1 MTAVAISARL
11 MLLLAFA
18 MSAAASLRAD
28 DTSKDLLAVAY
39 GETIYVPAFSRIFT
53 DEKRSQLLASTLI
66 VHNVDPS
73 NSIEVTSVRY
83 YDQAGTLVRN
93 LLDQPHTLSPFA
105 STDFLTELSNTQGG
119 VGANYIVEWR
129 AKLPVLSPIAEAV
142 MVGGTGTL
150 GISFTSRGRVI
161 ARSTGP

>member
-11 MLLLAFA
+11 MLLLAFV

-28 DTSKDLLAVAY
+28 DTSKDPLAVAY

-53 DEKRSQLLASTLI
+53 DEKRSQPLASTLI

-73 NSIEVTSVRY
+73 NSIEVTNVRY
-83 YDQAGTLVRN
+83 YDQAGALVRN
-93 LLDQPHTLSPFA
+93 LLDEPHTLAPYA
-105 STDFLTELSNTQGG
+105 STDFLTELSDTRGG

-129 AKLPVLSPIAEAV
+129 ANLPVLSPIAEAV
-142 MVGGTGTL
+142 MIGGTGTH

-161 ARSTGP
+161 ARSTSP